1 MLKKSSFKAF
11 SLLLLLAVVIYLSL
25 SVGYSRSSLTDLAQL
40 LVGQG
45 DQAQNFIITSIRLPR
60 VLACLIGGGSLA
72 LAGSLLQTLTRN
84 PLADSGILG
93 INAGAGLV
101 MTIMIGLATDSSIE
115 TTSSLP
121 IFAMLGGAGAILLV
135 YLMSLQKNRSFN
147 PNRLIITGVGV
158 SSMLSG
164 IMVAILS
171 LTDDNKMTSII
182 SWLSGK
188 ITGNDW
194 TSLAIFSPFLILL
207 WLLTLSRSRSLNIM
221 ALNEQT
227 ALALGLRLQK
237 ERLITLGFATALAS
251 LSVVL
256 VGNITFLG
264 LVAGHISRRLL
275 GSQHQ
280 ACLPA
285 SLLIGMILLT
295 SSDTVGRLLLVGTGI
310 PTGIIVSLLGAPYFL
325 YLMLREN

>member
-1 MLKKSSFKAF
+1 
-11 SLLLLLAVVIYLSL
+11 
-25 SVGYSRSSLTDLAQL
+25 
-40 LVGQG
+40 
-45 DQAQNFIITSIRLPR
+45 
-60 VLACLIGGGSLA
+60 
-72 LAGSLLQTLTRN
+72 
-84 PLADSGILG
+84 
-93 INAGAGLV
+93 
-101 MTIMIGLATDSSIE
+101 
-115 TTSSLP
+115 
-121 IFAMLGGAGAILLV
+121 
-135 YLMSLQKNRSFN
+135 MSLQKNRSIN

-227 ALALGLRLQK
+227 ALALGLRLQR

-264 LVAGHISRRLL
+264 LVASHISRRLL
-275 GSQHQ
+275 GGQHQ
-280 ACLPA
+280 ASLPA

>member
-121 IFAMLGGAGAILLV
+121 IFAMLGGAGAIL
-135 YLMSLQKNRSFN
+135 
-147 PNRLIITGVGV
+147 
-158 SSMLSG
+158 
-164 IMVAILS
+164 
-171 LTDDNKMTSII
+171 
-182 SWLSGK
+182 
-188 ITGNDW
+188 
-194 TSLAIFSPFLILL
+194 
-207 WLLTLSRSRSLNIM
+207 
-221 ALNEQT
+221 
-227 ALALGLRLQK
+227 
-237 ERLITLGFATALAS
+237 S
-251 LSVVL
+251 LSHVP
-256 VGNITFLG
+256 
-264 LVAGHISRRLL
+264 AEKP
-275 GSQHQ
+275 QHQ
-280 ACLPA
+280 SQLPDYHRCRGLQHA
-285 SLLIGMILLT
+285 FR
-295 SSDTVGRLLLVGTGI
+295 DNGRHSQ
-310 PTGIIVSLLGAPYFL
+310 PD
-325 YLMLREN
+325 R

>member
-115 TTSSLP
+115 TTSFLP

-135 YLMSLQKNRSFN
+135 YLMSLQKNRSIN

-227 ALALGLRLQK
+227 ALALGLRLQR

-280 ACLPA
+280 ASLPA